1 MKKTVWL
8 GLCIIG
14 LFVLSGCL
22 YPREMRVE
30 NQMPVAER
38 VEWVQEAV
46 EAYHEDTGVFP
57 IQTKDAQTPLYEKY
71 PLDFQKLVP
80 KYLPYIPG
88 DAFEAGG
95 KYQYVLVD
103 PETEPKVRLLDIE
116 TAQIVADIQ
125 QAANLYWLKH
135 HRLPATEV
143 RYFPQF
149 FNVDF
154 KLLGMKEILIQSPF
168 TGQHLPLIM
177 DQVGYVGVDYALDIA
192 LFLQRAS
199 PEAWQERDL
208 RELLVEQSLFVP
220 VKSFP
225 YRLVDDEP
233 VPQLENRTSS
243 AEQKGSQA
251 QSNQ

>member
-116 TAQIVADIQ
+116 TAQIVADIRNQ
-125 QAANLYWLKH
+125 FRFQTLAFRLLRQRFANPFLQFVQILRVFGKR
-135 HRLPATEV
+135 RLPFHLYLRRQTPF
-143 RYFPQF
+143 RHLFR
-149 FNVDF
+149 
-154 KLLGMKEILIQSPF
+154 LLHDAVQIPCIS
-168 TGQHLPLIM
+168 
-177 DQVGYVGVDYALDIA
+177 
-192 LFLQRAS
+192 
-199 PEAWQERDL
+199 
-208 RELLVEQSLFVP
+208 
-220 VKSFP
+220 
-225 YRLVDDEP
+225 
-233 VPQLENRTSS
+233 
-243 AEQKGSQA
+243 
-251 QSNQ
+251 